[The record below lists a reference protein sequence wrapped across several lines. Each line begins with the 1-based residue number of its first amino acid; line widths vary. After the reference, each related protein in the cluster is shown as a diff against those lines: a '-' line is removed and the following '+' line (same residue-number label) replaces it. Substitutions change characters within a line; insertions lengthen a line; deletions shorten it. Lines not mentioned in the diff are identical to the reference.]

1 MDLISKKTEAIS
13 NEIVNIRRDFH
24 QHPELGLQEIR
35 TGNIVEGYLKQCG
48 LEVRRCHET
57 GVIGILRGKKKGPA
71 LLMRADMD
79 ALPVSEETDL
89 EYKSVNKGIMHACGH
104 DAHTAILLGAAKL
117 LSEMKNELC
126 GTITFVFQPNE
137 ENVGALEMI
146 EQGAMKEPEID
157 ACMALHVWNQL
168 PLGVIGISD
177 GPTMAGMYHF
187 ELEIHGK
194 GGHTANPHE
203 AKDPVIAAAAVIQG
217 VQSIQTREVNALSE
231 PMVIMFGTVNAG
243 TVSNVIPEKIS
254 LGGTLRYLSSG
265 DDTGENSPRGRFE
278 RVVAGICAAHNVSYD
293 LNFSIGHP
301 TLVNDPSMAESVRE
315 LATEKLTTPLETR
328 PMVTLAGEDFSEFAC
343 RAPSVFYFL
352 GAGIPGRENYPHH
365 HPCFEIDER
374 VIPMG
379 VEMHVRAALRFLNA

>member
-1 MDLISKKTEAIS
+1 MDSISEKTAAIS
-13 NEIVNIRRDFH
+13 DEIVNIRRDLH
-24 QHPELGLQEIR
+24 QHPELGLKEVR
-35 TGNIVEGYLKQCG
+35 TGNIVSDYLKECG
-48 LEVRRCHET
+48 LEVKRCHVT
-57 GVIGILRGKKKGPA
+57 GVVAVLRGAKPGPA

-79 ALPVSEETDL
+79 ALPVNEETDL
-89 EYKSVNKGIMHACGH
+89 EFKSVNEGIMHACGH

-117 LSEMKNELC
+117 LSEMKEDIC

-137 ENVGALEMI
+137 ENIGALAMI
-146 EQGAMKEPEID
+146 EQGAMDTPKID
-157 ACMALHVWNQL
+157 ACMGIHVWNQL
-168 PLGVIGISD
+168 PLGVIGISN

-187 ELEIHGK
+187 ELDIHGK

-203 AKDPVIAAAAVIQG
+203 AKDPVIAAAGIIQG

-243 TVSNVIPEKIS
+243 TVSNVIPEKVS

-265 DDTGENSPRGRFE
+265 DDEGENSPRGRFE
-278 RVVAGICAAHNVSYD
+278 RVVAGICAAHNVTYD
-293 LNFSIGHP
+293 LNFSMGHP
-301 TLVNDPSMAESVRE
+301 TLVNDHDLAENVRE
-315 LATEKLTTPLETR
+315 IAAEELTTPLEIR

-352 GAGIPGRENYPHH
+352 GAGIPGRDNPPHH

-374 VIPMG
+374 VIPTG
-379 VEMHVRAALRFLNA
+379 VEMHVRAALRFLNS